1 MCAGRAR
8 GVGRACKCFDSA
20 VPTNHPT
27 PATPLSI
34 SPRRFGDTGWCQIF
48 HRLLESNGKMPGLP
62 GASSF
67 VDVQDLAG
75 VFVAAADAGRSDGG
89 RYIIGGTNAS
99 NIEMQ
104 VGSLCT

>member
-1 MCAGRAR
+1 
-8 GVGRACKCFDSA
+8 
-20 VPTNHPT
+20 
-27 PATPLSI
+27 
-34 SPRRFGDTGWCQIF
+34 
-48 HRLLESNGKMPGLP
+48 MPGLP

-67 VDVQDLAG
+67 VDVQDLAE

-104 VGSLCT
+104 VGSLCTSN